1 MNPLVILLILIAL
14 FLALM
19 CYACII
25 VGSDAERAEEAYR
38 EQRLAQRNCREEPAG
53 REK

>member
-19 CYACII
+19 CYACLI
-25 VGSDAERAEEAYR
+25 VGSDYERQSEAYI
-38 EQRLAQRNCREEPAG
+38 EQKRIREEQQKGPTG
-53 REK
+53 K

>member
-19 CYACII
+19 CYACLI
-25 VGSDAERAEEAYR
+25 VGSDYERQSEAYI
-38 EQRLAQRNCREEPAG
+38 EQRRKREERQKELTG
-53 REK
+53 E

>member
-19 CYACII
+19 CYACLV
-25 VGSDAERAEEAYR
+25 VGSDYERQSEAYI
-38 EQRLAQRNCREEPAG
+38 EQKKIREERQKELTG
-53 REK
+53 E